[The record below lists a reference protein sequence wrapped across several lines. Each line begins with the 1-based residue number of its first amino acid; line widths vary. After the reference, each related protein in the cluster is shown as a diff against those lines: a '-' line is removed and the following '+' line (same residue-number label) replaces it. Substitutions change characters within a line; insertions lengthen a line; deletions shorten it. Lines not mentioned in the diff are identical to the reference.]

1 MGTASQLP
9 AASLAGMLRVWK
21 MSGEELVA
29 LRRED
34 FSESYDVAD
43 ELRRLLRNR
52 YGFPVCTQTLLL
64 DGGKLEPTCRL
75 SFPSDLQLILSVQGR
90 PLLVTSWFCT
100 LAIKGI
106 QSMSFWQV
114 TEVDRSFV

>member
-75 SFPSDLQLILSVQGR
+75 SFPSDLQLILCLGSGVGIF
-90 PLLVTSWFCT
+90 WFKSLKPKAARVCF
-100 LAIKGI
+100 LPV
-106 QSMSFWQV
+106 F
-114 TEVDRSFV
+114 R